1 MKNILIHA
9 SMILVLLLTACGN
22 NQKAETLTEAA
33 ASGENRTTAA
43 EMPPD
48 IAPAMVSGTE
58 NSGKNQDKQDTAAD
72 IPETFSSNQ
81 ENGDTA
87 SVTLTIGD
95 KVYRARFHD
104 NAAAEALMEQ
114 MPMELDME
122 ELHGNEKYYYLS
134 HSLPADTESI
144 GSIRAGDIML
154 FGDDCLV
161 LFYEDFQTTFSYTRI
176 GRLEDSAGL
185 ADTLGSGGVRVSFD
199 KAE

>member
-9 SMILVLLLTACGN
+9 GMVLVLLLTACGS
-22 NQKAETLTEAA
+22 NQKAVSPAKTAN
-33 ASGENRTTAA
+33 SGENRTTAA
-43 EMPPD
+43 DMPSEM
-48 IAPAMVSGTE
+48 ASGMEEPEE
-58 NSGKNQDKQDTAAD
+58 NSDKQETAAN
-72 IPETFSSNQ
+72 IPETFSSGQ
-81 ENGDTA
+81 ETRDDA

-95 KVYRARFHD
+95 KVYVARFHD

-122 ELHGNEKYYYLS
+122 ELHGNEKYHYLPD
-134 HSLPADTESI
+134 SLPTDTESI

-154 FGDDCLV
+154 FGSDCLV

-176 GRLEDSAGL
+176 GHLEDPADL
-185 ADTLGSGGVRVSFD
+185 ADTLGSGSVKVSFD